1 MRTMTKIAIINLK
14 GGVGKSVT
22 ACNLACVLGWK
33 YSRRV
38 LVMDL
43 DKQANSSKFFKC
55 FDPDEKSMADVLTLE
70 AKLGDVIRIPDY
82 TKLGNVI
89 QIPDYTNFQFVDV
102 APSCMNM
109 IFANQRLTL
118 ETMRPRH
125 DRLRNALEKHRED
138 YDYCIMDCPPDIDMA
153 TVNAL
158 VCADWVIIPV
168 DCGEW
173 AMDGLAEIL
182 KQVKEAKEAYNPA
195 LEVLCVLPTMYRRTR
210 YGAQTINE
218 LAYSKLPLFRY
229 EDGRILRIDASVKV
243 QEAISEHMPLYAY
256 SPKSKASEQY
266 IELARHVVKKVE
278 G

>member
-1 MRTMTKIAIINLK
+1 MRTMNKIAIINLK

-33 YSRRV
+33 YSRGV

-55 FDPDEKSMADVLTLE
+55 FDPEEKSMADVLTLE
-70 AKLGDVIRIPDY
+70 AKLGDVI
-82 TKLGNVI
+82 
-89 QIPDYTNFQFVDV
+89 QIPDYKNFQFVDV

-125 DRLRNALEKHRED
+125 DRLRHALDQHRED

-173 AMDGLAEIL
+173 AMDGLQEIL

-210 YGAQTINE
+210 YGAKAINQ
-218 LAYSKLPLFRY
+218 LAESGLPLFRY

>member
-1 MRTMTKIAIINLK
+1 MRKMSKIAIINLK

-43 DKQANSSKFFKC
+43 DKQANSSKFFRC

-70 AKLGDVIRIPDY
+70 AKLGDVI
-82 TKLGNVI
+82 
-89 QIPDYTNFQFVDV
+89 QIPDYKNFGFVDV
-102 APSCMNM
+102 APSCMSM

-125 DRLRNALEKHRED
+125 DRLRHALDQHRED
-138 YDYCIMDCPPDIDMA
+138 YDYCIMD
-153 TVNAL
+153 
-158 VCADWVIIPV
+158 
-168 DCGEW
+168 
-173 AMDGLAEIL
+173 GLQEIL

-210 YGAQTINE
+210 YGAKAINQ
-218 LAYSKLPLFRY
+218 LAESGLPLLRY

-266 IELARHVVKKVE
+266 IELARHVIKKVE

>member
-1 MRTMTKIAIINLK
+1 MRKMSKIAIINLK

-43 DKQANSSKFFKC
+43 DKQANSSKFFRC

-70 AKLGDVIRIPDY
+70 AKLGDVI
-82 TKLGNVI
+82 
-89 QIPDYTNFQFVDV
+89 QIPDYKNFRFVDV

-125 DRLRNALEKHRED
+125 DRLRHALEQHRED

-173 AMDGLAEIL
+173 AMDGLQEIL

-210 YGAQTINE
+210 YGAKAINQVAE
-218 LAYSKLPLFRY
+218 SGLPLFRY

-243 QEAISEHMPLYAY
+243 QEAISEHMPLCDY
-256 SPKSKASEQY
+256 SPKCKATEQY
-266 IELARHVVKKVE
+266 LELARHVVKKVE

>member
-1 MRTMTKIAIINLK
+1 MRTMHKIAIINLK

-70 AKLGDVIRIPDY
+70 AKLGDVIQIPDY

-125 DRLRNALEKHRED
+125 DRLRNALEQHRED

-158 VCADWVIIPV
+158 VLSLIHI
-168 DCGEW
+168 
-173 AMDGLAEIL
+173 
-182 KQVKEAKEAYNPA
+182 
-195 LEVLCVLPTMYRRTR
+195 
-210 YGAQTINE
+210 
-218 LAYSKLPLFRY
+218 
-229 EDGRILRIDASVKV
+229 
-243 QEAISEHMPLYAY
+243 
-256 SPKSKASEQY
+256 
-266 IELARHVVKKVE
+266 
-278 G
+278 

>member
-1 MRTMTKIAIINLK
+1 MNTMTKIAIINLK

-55 FDPDEKSMADVLTLE
+55 FDPEEKSMADVLTLE
-70 AKLGDVIRIPDY
+70 AKLGDVIQLPREY
-82 TKLGNVI
+82 K
-89 QIPDYTNFQFVDV
+89 NFQFVNV

-125 DRLRNALEKHRED
+125 DRLRNALEQHRED

-210 YGAQTINE
+210 YGAKAINQ
-218 LAYSKLPLFRY
+218 LAESGLPLFRY
-229 EDGRILRIDASVKV
+229 ED
-243 QEAISEHMPLYAY
+243 MPLYAY

>member
-33 YSRRV
+33 YSRGV

-55 FDPDEKSMADVLTLE
+55 FGPGMTTMAKVMTLE
-70 AKLGDVIRIPDY
+70 NDLSDA
-82 TKLGNVI
+82 I
-89 QIPDYTNFQFVDV
+89 QTANGLPGVLRVDV
-102 APSCMNM
+102 APSSMEM

-125 DRLRNALEKHRED
+125 DRLRNALEQHRED

-182 KQVKEAKEAYNPA
+182 KQVKEAKEAYNPE

-210 YGAQTINE
+210 YGAKAINQ
-218 LAYSKLPLFRY
+218 LAESGLPLFRY

>member
-55 FDPDEKSMADVLTLE
+55 FDPEEKSMADVLTLE
-70 AKLGDVIRIPDY
+70 AKLGDVI
-82 TKLGNVI
+82 
-89 QIPDYTNFQFVDV
+89 QIPDYKNFSFVDV

-125 DRLRNALEKHRED
+125 DRLRNALEQHRED

-182 KQVKEAKEAYNPA
+182 KQVKEAKEAYNPE

-210 YGAQTINE
+210 YAEDIIVQLCASGISVLETVI
-218 LAYSKLPLFRY
+218 RY
-229 EDGRILRIDASVKV
+229 TVKV
-243 QEAISEHMPLYAY
+243 SEAAHAGMPLLEYCPDCTAAVDY
-256 SPKSKASEQY
+256 R
-266 IELARHVVKKVE
+266 ELTEEVE
-278 G
+278 RIVSNVDTKEG

>member
-1 MRTMTKIAIINLK
+1 MRKMSKIAIINLK

-43 DKQANSSKFFKC
+43 DKQANSSKFFRC
-55 FDPDEKSMADVLTLE
+55 FDPKKKSMADVLTLE
-70 AKLGDVIRIPDY
+70 AKLGDVIQTTDY
-82 TKLGNVI
+82 K
-89 QIPDYTNFQFVDV
+89 NFRFVEV

-125 DRLRNALEKHRED
+125 DRLRHALEQHRED

-173 AMDGLAEIL
+173 AMDGLQEIL

-210 YGAQTINE
+210 YGAKAINQ
-218 LAYSKLPLFRY
+218 LAESGLPFFRY
-229 EDGRILRIDASVKV
+229 EDGRILRIEASVKV
-243 QEAISEHMPLYAY
+243 QEAISKHMPLYAY